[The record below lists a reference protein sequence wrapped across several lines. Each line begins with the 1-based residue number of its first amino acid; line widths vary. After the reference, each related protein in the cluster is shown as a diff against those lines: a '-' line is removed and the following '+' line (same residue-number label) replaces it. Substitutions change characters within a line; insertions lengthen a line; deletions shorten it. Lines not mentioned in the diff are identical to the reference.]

1 MCSRTGQSLRARST
15 SPFTHKDSFA
25 FQEQID
31 EAVESGSCIR
41 ADTIDEL
48 LAQLDIDAEAAKASI
63 ERYNELAKAGRDD
76 DFGKKASRMFA
87 LETAPFYCCPLGT
100 SVMLV
105 CMCGLQSDKDGHTY
119 DADGNVV
126 PGLYVA
132 GNVMGN
138 RFKVQYPTTVPGISH
153 SVCLTEGRIAA
164 RTAKAELA

>member
-1 MCSRTGQSLRARST
+1 M
-15 SPFTHKDSFA
+15 
-25 FQEQID
+25 
-31 EAVESGSCIR
+31 ESGSCIR